1 MRSIFI
7 SLLFCTACRDKSS
20 AVVNSDNT
28 PPVADAG
35 SDQTLSADE
44 EIRLDGGSSFDPDG
58 DALSYSWSFSRVPEG
73 SSLLENSG
81 AFSTNNMATAIT
93 SFVPDTMGT
102 YIVAL
107 AVTDAKGVT
116 SSPDSVIISVSE
128 GALPIAVAGV
138 DQNVVEGETV
148 VLDGSGSYDP
158 LGRSLTYEWGVA
170 SAPAGST
177 AALQDNS
184 SVATSFTPDLAGSYL
199 LSLTVNSGVNISNPD
214 VLVVKVASANPQGP
228 VAAAATAAN
237 AVLEDCMQ
245 IPLDGSASSDQN
257 GDTLSY
263 FWSLQEKPG
272 TSSSSNLSFN
282 DRTAQSPTFYADVG
296 GEYIVSLAVN
306 DGNEWS
312 SPDLIS
318 LSVAERV
325 ANSAPAVNAGN
336 ALTIDAGDAEC
347 EPSGYSYSCNACDN
361 VVLNLGQGAS
371 VNDPDGDT
379 YATSWSVLSGD
390 ADVSDESELTS
401 TLTLKNAEPEEP
413 GVCTATTYEL
423 QLSATDCPGTTT
435 TDVVTFTVNCCGIE
449 AAATQ

>member
-44 EIRLDGGSSFDPDG
+44 EIRLDGGGSFDPDG

-73 SSLLENSG
+73 SSLLENSS

-177 AALQDNS
+177 AASSAASQINTVSTKTARMAMELSGGADLLRIFMSLPLQVLS
-184 SVATSFTPDLAGSYL
+184 SS
-199 LSLTVNSGVNISNPD
+199 ISRVHVQLRD
-214 VLVVKVASANPQGP
+214 TKVA
-228 VAAAATAAN
+228 
-237 AVLEDCMQ
+237 EQ
-245 IPLDGSASSDQN
+245 I
-257 GDTLSY
+257 
-263 FWSLQEKPG
+263 
-272 TSSSSNLSFN
+272 
-282 DRTAQSPTFYADVG
+282 
-296 GEYIVSLAVN
+296 
-306 DGNEWS
+306 
-312 SPDLIS
+312 
-318 LSVAERV
+318 
-325 ANSAPAVNAGN
+325 
-336 ALTIDAGDAEC
+336 
-347 EPSGYSYSCNACDN
+347 
-361 VVLNLGQGAS
+361 
-371 VNDPDGDT
+371 
-379 YATSWSVLSGD
+379 
-390 ADVSDESELTS
+390 SE
-401 TLTLKNAEPEEP
+401 
-413 GVCTATTYEL
+413 VEL
-423 QLSATDCPGTTT
+423 QWDERWE
-435 TDVVTFTVNCCGIE
+435 N
-449 AAATQ
+449 